1 MPKFYFNVRDGD
13 EVIEDR
19 EGMDMPGSDAAEAEA
34 MQAARELLAE
44 QLKFGSTLDTKE
56 FEILNEKRE
65 KVLSLPFRSV
75 LRLN

>member
-19 EGMDMPGSDAAEAEA
+19 EGIDMPCSDAAEAEA
-34 MQAARELLAE
+34 TQAARELLAE
-44 QLKFGSTLDTKE
+44 QLKFGSMLDAKE
-56 FEILNEKRE
+56 FEILDDKRE

-75 LRLN
+75 LRLD